1 MVAQINQN
9 PPNSVLNGKR
19 KQYHHLKK
27 LLYLSVLALC
37 AHTGLRAQTQ
47 GQYDV
52 TLNYRM
58 EFLIKTVFMG
68 SPELDISNITFTG
81 ANHSVGYFSYPG
93 GKLNMNDGLI
103 LTTGS
108 VFGTRGPNNSP
119 IMGIDNNRPGY
130 DELTRLAGKAT
141 YDAVVLEFDFVPI
154 TEKIEFKYVFASEEY
169 LEYVNRGFNDVF
181 GFFLSGPDIQGSVNL
196 AVLPDTKEIVSVNS
210 INDRENPQYF
220 IDNGSTLDPRD
231 KAGTY
236 RSKIYDNQ
244 LQWDGFT
251 TVLTTSHKVTPYKK
265 YHIKLAIA
273 DAGDGVV
280 DSGVYLKAKS
290 FRSVGTVVTPP
301 PGWKSS
307 TATGTKTNIPRK
319 PLPKNILIEFDF
331 DSYEIP
337 DTSRH
342 KLYYMY
348 KDIRDYREAKLEV
361 RGHTDYVGTDGFNQ
375 QLSENRVKAVVNYL
389 IRLGYPRTNIVVTKG
404 FGEKVPKSTNETTDG
419 RQRNRR
425 VEVKVL
431 WNFYAPK

>member
-1 MVAQINQN
+1 MVLPAAVWAQ
-9 PPNSVLNGKR
+9 
-19 KQYHHLKK
+19 
-27 LLYLSVLALC
+27 
-37 AHTGLRAQTQ
+37 
-47 GQYDV
+47 QYDV
-52 TLNYRM
+52 SLNYRI
-58 EFLIKTVFMG
+58 EFLIKNVFLG
-68 SPELDISNITFTG
+68 SPDVEVSNISFTG
-81 ANHSVGYFSYPG
+81 ANSSMGYFNYPN
-93 GKLNMNDGLI
+93 GKLKMNDGVI
-103 LTTGS
+103 MTTGS

-130 DELTRLAGKAT
+130 PELTRMAGKTT
-141 YDAVVLEFDFVPI
+141 YDAVVLEFDFIPI
-154 TEKIEFKYVFASEEY
+154 SDKVEFKYVFASEEY

-181 GFFLSGPDIQGSVNL
+181 GFFLSGAGIEGTVNL
-196 AVLPDTKEIVSVNS
+196 AVLPETEEIVSVNS
-210 INDRENPQYF
+210 INDRKNAQYF
-220 IDNGSTLDPRD
+220 IDNGSTLDPSD
-231 KAGTY
+231 KVGAY

-251 TVLTTSHKVTPYKK
+251 TVLTASHKVQAYKK

-290 FRSVGTVVTPP
+290 FKSVGTALPPP
-301 PGWKSS
+301 PGWK
-307 TATGTKTNIPRK
+307 TGTVKSNVPRK
-319 PLPKNILIEFDF
+319 PLPRDILIEFDF

-348 KDIRDYREAKLEV
+348 KDIVDYREAKIEV
-361 RGHTDYVGTDGFNQ
+361 KGHTDYMGTDGFNQ
-375 QLSENRVKAVVNYL
+375 VLSENRVKAVVNYL
-389 IRLGYPRTNIVVTKG
+389 IRLGYPRGNIVVTKG
-404 FGEKVPKSTNETTDG
+404 YGEKVPKSTNETTEG